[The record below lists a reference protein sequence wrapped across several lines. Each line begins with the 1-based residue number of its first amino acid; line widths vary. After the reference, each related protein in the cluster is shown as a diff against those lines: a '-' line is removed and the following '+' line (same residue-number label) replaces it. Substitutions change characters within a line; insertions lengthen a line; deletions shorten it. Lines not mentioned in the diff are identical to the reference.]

1 VQVEVVG
8 GYVLHPCTLEQQ
20 TENAGKGL
28 GENEVVRAYRK
39 MGIGVES
46 SIDFS
51 DSF

>member
-1 VQVEVVG
+1 MQVEVAG
-8 GYVLHPCTLEQQ
+8 GHVLYPCTLEQQ
-20 TENAGKGL
+20 TENVSKGL